1 VSKNATGLVCL
12 LEEQARHSSEQAVLL
27 GSKQLSLSYAD
38 LKSLASTTNRSLIGA
53 GLQRGDRVALVIS
66 NGPEAATAFLSIAA
80 GHICAPLN
88 PAYRASEFEFYFS
101 DLKPKA
107 IIIEAGLE
115 NAAAGVASS
124 LGIPVIYLCP
134 DRTRAAGIFT
144 LDTGLPLADEPDFAD
159 AGEVALVLHTSG
171 TTSRPKIVPLTHAN
185 LLDNARNI
193 ARSLQLTSQD
203 RCLNVMPLFHVHG
216 LIGAVLSS
224 LSAGASVFC
233 SSGFQVAQFFSWFDD
248 CRPSWYTAVPTMH
261 QAILTRAAQANEIIA
276 KSQLRFIRSCSSA
289 LPPQV
294 MAELEEAFHVPVV
307 EAYGMTEASHQ
318 MACNPLPPAAR
329 KPGSVGIATG
339 PEIAIMSA
347 EGDLPPATTTG
358 EIVIRGVNVTAGYD
372 NNPDANAGAFQQ
384 GWFRTGDQGYLDA
397 DGYLFI
403 NGRTKEMINRGGEKI
418 CPREID
424 EALMDH
430 PAVRQAVAFALKDP
444 RVGEEVGAA
453 VVLRDGERV
462 AESDLQ
468 LFVSRKLADFKVPRK
483 IVFVAEIPKG
493 PTGKLQRI
501 GLAQKLLPE
510 VAPETP
516 PENRV
521 FVAPQNETEVLV
533 ASIWR
538 QVLSLDRVSTHD
550 SFFDLGGDSSAAAQ
564 MLTRIEREFGQA
576 LAPAA
581 LFESPTIEQLAHKLR
596 GAASMR
602 TRVSSMAAGGPGKPF
617 FCVHGHPLFFAWARH
632 VAPERSFL
640 SLLPPSAEE
649 LPEPFSL
656 ETLAQYHV
664 KSIREMQPTGPYY
677 LGGWCVEG
685 VVAVEVARQ
694 LRDCG
699 EEVGGLFLIDARNPR
714 TRDLDAAQGG
724 RPSFRT
730 RLRYHQSRL
739 RKLAPREWP
748 SYFGQ
753 RWLTLT
759 AGIKRRVWRSLYAL
773 GLLRDRR
780 ERSFSRDIDEIV
792 ALAVHSYQ
800 PSAYDGSVILIR
812 PEDRARPRNE
822 DPACGWRTLIPNLN
836 VREVPGTH
844 RTLFDEPNVAILAS
858 ILCEMMDGDS
868 SAAHADAS
876 AKPAEAAHAA
886 SAR

>member
-1 VSKNATGLVCL
+1 MCL
-12 LEEQARHSSEQAVLL
+12 LNEQHSRNVNAPALL
-27 GSKQLSLSYAD
+27 SDGRPALSYD
-38 LKSLASTTNRSLIGA
+38 KFRTLVDTTNRTLNGA
-53 GLQRGDRVALVIS
+53 GYHRGDRIALVIS

-88 PAYRASEFEFYFS
+88 SAYRASEFEFYLS

-107 IIIEAGLE
+107 IVIEAGLE
-115 NAAAGVASS
+115 TAATQVAESLNIPVYFLYPERQGAAGTFR
-124 LGIPVIYLCP
+124 LE
-134 DRTRAAGIFT
+134 
-144 LDTGLPLADEPDFAD
+144 TGGEPCGEADFAGPD
-159 AGEVALVLHTSG
+159 EVALVLHTSG

-233 SSGFQVAQFFSWFDD
+233 SPGFQAGQFFAWFEG

-261 QAILTRAAQANEIIA
+261 QAILARATQNQEAIGR
-276 KSQLRFIRSCSSA
+276 SQLRFIRSCSSA

-294 MAELEEAFHVPVV
+294 MAELEEVFRVPVV

-318 MACNPLPPAAR
+318 MACNPLPPAMR

-339 PEIAIMSA
+339 PEVAIMSA
-347 EGDLPPATTTG
+347 EGDLVPAMMTG

-372 NNPDANAGAFQQ
+372 NNPEANASAYQQ

-444 RVGEEVGAA
+444 RLGEEVGAA
-453 VVLRDGERV
+453 VVLRDG
-462 AESDLQ
+462 ATASESELQ
-468 LFVSRKLADFKVPRK
+468 LFVSGKLADFKVPRK

-501 GLAQKLLPE
+501 GLAQKLLPD
-510 VAPETP
+510 ATAAMPEAKR
-516 PENRV
+516 E
-521 FVAPQNETEVLV
+521 FVAPRNETEVLL

-538 QVLSLDRVSTHD
+538 SVLSVDLVGIHD
-550 SFFDLGGDSSAAAQ
+550 NFFDLGGDSSAAAQ
-564 MLTRIEREFGQA
+564 MLTRVDKEMGQA
-576 LAPAA
+576 LAPTA
-581 LFESPTIEQLAHKLR
+581 LFESPTVEQLARKLR
-596 GAASMR
+596 SSSSRRA
-602 TRVSSMAAGGPGKPF
+602 RVSAMQTGGPGKPF

-640 SLLPPSAEE
+640 SLLPPDVEDV
-649 LPEPFSL
+649 PGGYTL
-656 ETLAQYHV
+656 ENLAKHHIETMRDV
-664 KSIREMQPTGPYY
+664 QPTGPYY

-685 VVAVEVARQ
+685 VVAFEVARQ
-694 LRDCG
+694 LRLAG
-699 EEVGGLFLIDARNPR
+699 EEVGGVFLIDARNPR

-724 RPSFRT
+724 RPSLRT
-730 RLRYHQSRL
+730 RFHYHQSRL
-739 RKLAPREWP
+739 RQLDPREWP
-748 SYFGQ
+748 QYFAQ
-753 RWLTLT
+753 RWVTL
-759 AGIKRRVWRSLYAL
+759 AARIKRRVWRSLYAL
-773 GLLRDRR
+773 HLLQDRR
-780 ERSFSRDIDEIV
+780 ESSFSRDIDEIV
-792 ALAVHSYQ
+792 ALAVHGYQ
-800 PSAYDGSVILIR
+800 PGTFDGRVILIR
-812 PEDRARPRNE
+812 PEDRAKPRHE
-822 DPACGWRTLIPNLN
+822 DPGCGWGPLAPKLQ

-844 RTLFDEPNVAILAS
+844 RTLFDEPNVAVLAG
-858 ILCEMMDGDS
+858 ILCEMMDGES
-868 SAAHADAS
+868 RAAELPAS
-876 AKPAEAAHAA
+876 TSQPARAAHAA
-886 SAR
+886 ASR